1 MDRRE
6 SIKNILLGSIG
17 SSVLL
22 ESCVSSLDK
31 EVLDKIWE
39 YQYGRTPEEK
49 ERDKKFLNSKFFNEN
64 ELKTIEKIANIILP
78 PNEIGNIN
86 DAGVVEMFEFI
97 AKDWSTPAHNNYG
110 EKVLRRSII
119 VFDELCTEKFGLK
132 LSECSESQIKLL
144 FDEISYEDK
153 SLKDQ
158 KESVKLFATFRGMV
172 VTGYFTSEIGIKD
185 LGYKGN
191 TPNVWDGIPN
201 DVLEQYKGIVS
212 YDKEWIDKCVDQ
224 SKRGEIAEWDEE
236 GNLLT

>member
-6 SIKNILLGSIG
+6 SIKNIVLGSIG
-17 SSVLL
+17 STILL

-31 EVLDKIWE
+31 KVLDKIWE
-39 YQYGRTPEEK
+39 YQYGRTAEEK
-49 ERDKKFLNSKFFNEN
+49 ERDSEFLNSTFFNER
-64 ELKTIEKIANIILP
+64 ELKTIEKIANIVLP
-78 PNEIGNIN
+78 PNKIGNIN

-97 AKDWSTPAHNNYG
+97 AKDWSTPAHNQYG
-110 EKVLRRSII
+110 EKVLRRGLT
-119 VFDELCTEKFGLK
+119 VFDELCEEQFGSK
-132 LSECSESQIKLL
+132 LLNCSEVQIKVL

-158 KESVKLFATFRGMV
+158 TESVKLFATYRGMI
-172 VTGYFTSEIGIKD
+172 VTGYFTSEVGIKD

-191 TPNVWDGIPN
+191 TPNVWDGVP
-201 DVLEQYKGIVS
+201 DEVLEQYRGIVS

-224 SKRGEIAEWDEE
+224 SKRGDIAKWDDE

>member
-49 ERDKKFLNSKFFNEN
+49 ERDKKFLNSNFFNVD

-110 EKVLRRSII
+110 EKVLRRGVI
-119 VFDELCTEKFGLK
+119 VFDQLCTEKFGLK
-132 LSECSESQIKLL
+132 LLDCSESQIKLL

-185 LGYKGN
+185 LDYKGN
-191 TPNVWDGIPN
+191 TPNVWDGVPN
-201 DVLEQYKGIVS
+201 DVLDQYKGIVS

>member
-49 ERDKKFLNSKFFNEN
+49 ERDKKFLNSKFFNED

-97 AKDWSTPAHNNYG
+97 AKDWSTPAHNNY
-110 EKVLRRSII
+110 
-119 VFDELCTEKFGLK
+119 C
-132 LSECSESQIKLL
+132 LL
-144 FDEISYEDK
+144 Y
-153 SLKDQ
+153 
-158 KESVKLFATFRGMV
+158 
-172 VTGYFTSEIGIKD
+172 TSPSPRD
-185 LGYKGN
+185 
-191 TPNVWDGIPN
+191 
-201 DVLEQYKGIVS
+201 
-212 YDKEWIDKCVDQ
+212 
-224 SKRGEIAEWDEE
+224 
-236 GNLLT
+236 

>member
-49 ERDKKFLNSKFFNEN
+49 ERDEKFLNSKFFNEN

-110 EKVLRRSII
+110 EKVLRRGVI
-119 VFDELCTEKFGLK
+119 VFDELCSEKVCEL
-132 LSECSESQIKLL
+132 
-144 FDEISYEDK
+144 
-153 SLKDQ
+153 
-158 KESVKLFATFRGMV
+158 
-172 VTGYFTSEIGIKD
+172 
-185 LGYKGN
+185 
-191 TPNVWDGIPN
+191 P
-201 DVLEQYKGIVS
+201 
-212 YDKEWIDKCVDQ
+212 
-224 SKRGEIAEWDEE
+224 
-236 GNLLT
+236 

>member
-22 ESCVSSLDK
+22 ESCVSLDK

-49 ERDKKFLNSKFFNEN
+49 ERDEKFLNSKFFNEN

-110 EKVLRRSII
+110 DKVLRRSII

-132 LSECSESQIKLL
+132 LLESSESQIKLL

>member
-22 ESCVSSLDK
+22 ESCVTSLDK

-49 ERDKKFLNSKFFNEN
+49 ERDKKFLNSKFFNVD

-110 EKVLRRSII
+110 DKVLRRSII

-132 LSECSESQIKLL
+132 LLECSESQIKLL
-144 FDEISYEDK
+144 LMRFHMKIS
-153 SLKDQ
+153 L
-158 KESVKLFATFRGMV
+158 
-172 VTGYFTSEIGIKD
+172 
-185 LGYKGN
+185 
-191 TPNVWDGIPN
+191 
-201 DVLEQYKGIVS
+201 
-212 YDKEWIDKCVDQ
+212 
-224 SKRGEIAEWDEE
+224 
-236 GNLLT
+236 

>member
-6 SIKNILLGSIG
+6 TIRNILLGTIG

-22 ESCVSSLDK
+22 ESCVSSLDNK
-31 EVLDKIWE
+31 VLNKIWE
-39 YQYGRTPEEK
+39 YQYGRTLEEK
-49 ERDKKFLNSKFFNEN
+49 KRDEKFLNSNFFSQN
-64 ELKTIEKIANIILP
+64 ELDTIEKIANIVLP
-78 PNEIGNIN
+78 PNEFGNIN

-110 EKVLRRSII
+110 ENVLRRALT
-119 VFDELCTEKFGLK
+119 VFDNLCIEKFDSK
-132 LSECSESQIKLL
+132 LLNSTESQIKVL

-158 KESVKLFATFRGMV
+158 KESVKLFATYRGMI
-172 VTGYFTSEIGIKD
+172 VTAYFTSEVGIKD

-191 TPNVWDGIPN
+191 TPNVWDGVP
-201 DVLEQYKGIVS
+201 DEVLEQYKGIVS
-212 YDKEWIDKCVDQ
+212 YDKEWIDKCIDQ
-224 SKRGEIAEWDEE
+224 SKRGEIAEWDED

>member
-6 SIKNILLGSIG
+6 SIKNIVLGSIG
-17 SSVLL
+17 STILL

-31 EVLDKIWE
+31 KVLDKIWE
-39 YQYGRTPEEK
+39 YQYGRTAEEK
-49 ERDKKFLNSKFFNEN
+49 KRDVEFLNSTFFNER
-64 ELKTIEKIANIILP
+64 ELKTIEKIANIVLP
-78 PNEIGNIN
+78 PNKIGNIN

-97 AKDWSTPAHNNYG
+97 AKDWSTPAHNQYG
-110 EKVLRRSII
+110 EKVLRRGLT
-119 VFDELCTEKFGLK
+119 VFDELCEEQFGSK
-132 LSECSESQIKLL
+132 LLNCSEVQIKVL

-158 KESVKLFATFRGMV
+158 TESVKLFATYRGMI
-172 VTGYFTSEIGIKD
+172 VTGYFTSEVGIKD

-191 TPNVWDGIPN
+191 TPNVWDGVP
-201 DVLEQYKGIVS
+201 DEVLEQYRGIVS

-224 SKRGEIAEWDEE
+224 SKRGDIAKWDDE

>member
-49 ERDKKFLNSKFFNEN
+49 ERDKKFLNSKFFNED

-110 EKVLRRSII
+110 EKVLRRGVI
-119 VFDELCTEKFGLK
+119 VFDELCSEKFGLK
-132 LSECSESQIKLL
+132 LLECSESQIKLL
-144 FDEISYEDK
+144 FDEISYL
-153 SLKDQ
+153 SL
-158 KESVKLFATFRGMV
+158 
-172 VTGYFTSEIGIKD
+172 IHI
-185 LGYKGN
+185 
-191 TPNVWDGIPN
+191 
-201 DVLEQYKGIVS
+201 
-212 YDKEWIDKCVDQ
+212 
-224 SKRGEIAEWDEE
+224 
-236 GNLLT
+236 

>member
-22 ESCVSSLDK
+22 ESCVSLDK

-49 ERDKKFLNSKFFNEN
+49 ERDEKFLNSKFFNEN

-110 EKVLRRSII
+110 DKVLRRSII

-132 LSECSESQIKLL
+132 LLESSESQIKLL

-158 KESVKLFATFRGMV
+158 KESVRLFATFRGMV